1 MAEDT
6 IILPSQPKKY
16 HFRAH
21 VFLYQTVDYFHVH
34 LKGNEEIWIQIE
46 LHFGQSSHVL
56 ISNKDWG
63 GFHKTNIKS
72 ELQLQEARRIK
83 YNKMRGIV

>member
-56 ISNKDWG
+56 HRTTLAHVQTILG
-63 GFHKTNIKS
+63 M
-72 ELQLQEARRIK
+72 L
-83 YNKMRGIV
+83 